1 MNNLAEFFIRRHVLT
16 WMIMI
21 ALIVFGL
28 FSYQRIGISEFPDV
42 DFPVVSISINR
53 EGSSPQLN
61 EIEIADRVENAIS
74 SVQGI
79 KKISSTS
86 RTGSTEIVAEFDLD
100 KDIDVAV
107 QDVQSVLSRIQR
119 QLPDDI
125 DPPTVRK
132 SNPEDSPIMWL
143 GISSKKLSRFQLM
156 GLVRDQIQPKFSTVD
171 GVADIFVGGYVEPN
185 LRVWVDSQKL
195 KRLDLSVGDLVSSI
209 QSEHTELPAGLIES
223 EKEELN
229 VRTYGEASSI
239 EDFLKLPI
247 LRRGGSPNYS
257 PIQMSDVVTA
267 ELGLESNRSVA
278 RAMGENA
285 VGLGIRK
292 QRGVNAVEVAQNVK
306 VRLKEV
312 SDQYKEDIDINV
324 NFDTTT
330 FIEEAIDEL
339 IHTLWF
345 AAILTSIVC
354 FAFLGS
360 MAATINVVLAIPT
373 ALIGAMIFV
382 NAFGYT
388 LNTFTLLAITM
399 AVGIVVD
406 DAIMVHEN
414 ISRHEDQY
422 KKKPLLA
429 AIDGTHEIFFA
440 VIATTFSLLAI
451 FTPVAYVQGVIG
463 KYLMQFGLTLSLAVF
478 LSMIEALTLTPMRY
492 SKFKAREEVLGKN
505 KVHNENKV
513 PFFERL
519 MHPFEVAYKKS
530 LNWAL
535 NYKWSVIIASVVI
548 FILSLFIVNT
558 VPKEFTP
565 YQDVGRVAI
574 MLRAPLGVSIKYMD
588 DKFKE
593 IENVLSKNSA
603 VQRYFGFVGGSQ
615 VNTGRIFVAL
625 KPKDE
630 REGQM
635 EFAKKLREELRSI
648 QGIQALVQDNA
659 SRGFSSGRGY
669 PVEFAILGPNFE
681 KLSEISKDFQKKM
694 EDSGLMTDVDSNFRE
709 GLPEV
714 QIIPNRDAAALR
726 GVSVA
731 DINSTI
737 QAMIGG
743 VVVGRYTQDA
753 YRYDIR
759 VRLREDN
766 RSKKE
771 DILKL
776 SVRNNRGEMIP
787 LSDLVTIN
795 QTTILQEITREDRQ
809 RAITLTANVAPNSS
823 QEKALNFAR
832 GLTKE
837 LPDGYQIKFSGSAEA
852 FKETFDGLILAMIL
866 GVAVAYMLLGA
877 QFNSFLQPMI
887 ILLAIPFSLS
897 GAFFALLVFGQSL
910 NIYSMIGILLV
921 LGLVLKNSIMLVD
934 FTNKKR
940 AEGKNVLEALKE
952 ACPIRLRPIIMTALA
967 TIVGALPAALAIG
980 PGAESRI
987 PMALTIIGGMTIS
1000 TFFTL
1005 YVVPCVY
1012 EIVVKD
1018 DKKPI

>member
-1 MNNLAEFFIRRHVLT
+1 MSLSEFFIRRHVFT

-21 ALIVFGL
+21 GLIVFGL
-28 FSYQRIGISEFPDV
+28 FSYQRVGISEFPDV

-61 EIEIADRVENAIS
+61 EIEIADRVENALS

-86 RTGSTEIVAEFDLD
+86 KTGSTEIVAEFDLD

-125 DPPTVRK
+125 DPPSVRK
-132 SNPEDSPIMWL
+132 TNPEDSPIMWL
-143 GISSKKLSRFQLM
+143 GISSKKLSRFELM

-171 GVADIFVGGYVEPN
+171 GVADIFQGGYVEPN
-185 LRVWVDSQKL
+185 LRVWVDAQKL
-195 KRLDLSVGDLVSSI
+195 RRLDLSVNDLVSSI
-209 QSEHTELPAGLIES
+209 QAEHAELPAGLIEAQN
-223 EKEELN
+223 EELN
-229 VRTYGEASSI
+229 VRTYGEATTI
-239 EDFLKLPI
+239 DDFLKLPI
-247 LRRGGSPNYS
+247 LKRGGSPNYS

-267 ELGLESNRSVA
+267 ELGLESNRSLA
-278 RAMGENA
+278 RAMGETS

-292 QRGVNAVEVAQNVK
+292 QRGVNAVQVADNVK
-306 VRLKEV
+306 ARLKEV
-312 SDQYKEDIDINV
+312 QNQYKEDLNITV

-330 FIEEAIDEL
+330 FIKEAIDEL
-339 IHTLWF
+339 IHTLIF

-354 FAFLGS
+354 LIFLGS
-360 MAATINVVLAIPT
+360 FAATVNVVLAIPT
-373 ALIGAMIFV
+373 ALIGAFIFV

-388 LNTFTLLAITM
+388 LNTFTLLALSM

-414 ISRHEDQY
+414 ITRHESMG
-422 KKKPLLA
+422 KKPLLA
-429 AIDGTHEIFFA
+429 SIDGGREIFFA

-463 KYLMQFGLTLSLAVF
+463 KYLAQFGLILSVAVF

-492 SKFKAREEVLGKN
+492 SQFKAREEALGK
-505 KVHNENKV
+505 KAHDPTK
-513 PFFERL
+513 PPLFERI
-519 MHPFEVAYKKS
+519 MHPIES
-530 LNWAL
+530 LYNRTLILAL
-535 NYKWSVIIASVVI
+535 NYKISVIVVSVVI
-548 FILSLFIVNT
+548 FLLSLLILKG

-565 YQDVGRVAI
+565 YQDVGRVAV
-574 MLRAPLGVSIKYMD
+574 MLRAPLGVSINYMD
-588 DKFKE
+588 EKLKE
-593 IENVLSKNSA
+593 IEAILAKSPSVE
-603 VQRYFGFVGGSQ
+603 RFFGFVGGGQ
-615 VNTGRIFVAL
+615 VNSGRLFVTL
-625 KPKDE
+625 KPKDQ
-630 REGQM
+630 REGQA
-635 EFAKKLREELRSI
+635 EVAKKLREELK
-648 QGIQALVQDNA
+648 GIKGMQVLIQDNA

-669 PVEFAILGPNFE
+669 PVEFAVLGPNFQTLS
-681 KLSEISKDFQKKM
+681 KLSEDLKKKM
-694 EDSGLMTDVDSNFRE
+694 QDSGFMTDVDSNFRE

-714 QIIPNRDAAALR
+714 QILPNRDAAALR

-759 VRLREDN
+759 VRLKEDN

-776 SVRNNRGEMIP
+776 FVRNNRGEMIP
-787 LSDLVTIN
+787 LSDLVTLN

-809 RAITLTANVAPNSS
+809 RAISLTANVAENSS
-823 QEKALNFAR
+823 QDEAMAFAKS
-832 GLTKE
+832 LSTE
-837 LPDGYQIKFSGSAEA
+837 LPDGYQMKFSGSAEA
-852 FKETFDGLILAMIL
+852 FQETFRGLILAMIL
-866 GVAVAYMLLGA
+866 GILVTYMLLA
-877 QFNSFLQPMI
+877 SQFNSFLQPMI

-897 GAFFALLVFGQSL
+897 GAFFALLVFGQSI

-940 AEGKNVLEALKE
+940 EEDGLSVVEALKV
-952 ACPIRLRPIIMTALA
+952 ACPLRLRPIIMTSLA

-987 PMALTIIGGMTIS
+987 PMALTIIGGMAIS

-1012 EIVVKD
+1012 EVVIRDNKI
-1018 DKKPI
+1018 KSS

>member
-1 MNNLAEFFIRRHVLT
+1 
-16 WMIMI
+16 MIG
-21 ALIVFGL
+21 LIVFGL
-28 FSYQRIGISEFPDV
+28 FSYQRVGISEFPDV

-61 EIEIADRVENAIS
+61 EIEIADRVENALS

-86 RTGSTEIVAEFDLD
+86 KTGSTEIVAEFDLD

-125 DPPTVRK
+125 DPPSVRK
-132 SNPEDSPIMWL
+132 TNPEDSPIMWL
-143 GISSKKLSRFQLM
+143 GISSKKLSRFELM

-171 GVADIFVGGYVEPN
+171 GVADIFQGGYVEPN
-185 LRVWVDSQKL
+185 LRVWVDAQKL
-195 KRLDLSVGDLVSSI
+195 RRLDLSVNDLVSSI
-209 QSEHTELPAGLIES
+209 QAEHAELPAGLIEAQN
-223 EKEELN
+223 EELN
-229 VRTYGEASSI
+229 VRTYGEATTI
-239 EDFLKLPI
+239 DDFLKLPI
-247 LRRGGSPNYS
+247 LKRGGSPNYS

-267 ELGLESNRSVA
+267 ELGLESNRSLA
-278 RAMGENA
+278 RAMGETS

-292 QRGVNAVEVAQNVK
+292 QRGVNAVQVADNVK
-306 VRLKEV
+306 ARLKEV
-312 SDQYKEDIDINV
+312 QNQYKEDLNITV

-330 FIEEAIDEL
+330 FIKEAIDEL
-339 IHTLWF
+339 IHTLIF

-354 FAFLGS
+354 LIFLGS
-360 MAATINVVLAIPT
+360 FAATVNVVLAIPT
-373 ALIGAMIFV
+373 ALIGAFIFV

-388 LNTFTLLAITM
+388 LNTFTLLALSM

-414 ISRHEDQY
+414 ITRHESMG
-422 KKKPLLA
+422 KKPLLA
-429 AIDGTHEIFFA
+429 SIDGGREIFFA

-463 KYLMQFGLTLSLAVF
+463 KYLAQFGLILSVAVF

-492 SKFKAREEVLGKN
+492 SQFKAREEALGK
-505 KVHNENKV
+505 KAHDPTK
-513 PFFERL
+513 PPLFERI
-519 MHPFEVAYKKS
+519 MHPIES
-530 LNWAL
+530 LYNRTLILAL
-535 NYKWSVIIASVVI
+535 NYKISVIVVSVVI
-548 FILSLFIVNT
+548 FLLSLLILKG

-565 YQDVGRVAI
+565 YQDVGRVAV
-574 MLRAPLGVSIKYMD
+574 MLRAPLGVSINYMD
-588 DKFKE
+588 EKLKE
-593 IENVLSKNSA
+593 IEAILAKSPSVE
-603 VQRYFGFVGGSQ
+603 RFFGFVGGGQ
-615 VNTGRIFVAL
+615 VNSGRLFVTL
-625 KPKDE
+625 KPKDQ
-630 REGQM
+630 REGQA
-635 EFAKKLREELRSI
+635 EVAKKLREELK
-648 QGIQALVQDNA
+648 GIKGMQVLIQDNA

-669 PVEFAILGPNFE
+669 PVEFAVLGPNFQTLS
-681 KLSEISKDFQKKM
+681 KLSEDLKKKM
-694 EDSGLMTDVDSNFRE
+694 QDSGFMTDVDSNFRE

-714 QIIPNRDAAALR
+714 QILPNRDAAALR

-759 VRLREDN
+759 VRLKEDN

-776 SVRNNRGEMIP
+776 FVRNNRGEMIP
-787 LSDLVTIN
+787 LSDLVTLN

-809 RAITLTANVAPNSS
+809 RAISLTANVAENSS
-823 QEKALNFAR
+823 QDEAMAFAKS
-832 GLTKE
+832 LSTE
-837 LPDGYQIKFSGSAEA
+837 LPDGYQMKFSGSAEA
-852 FKETFDGLILAMIL
+852 FQETFRGLILAMIL
-866 GVAVAYMLLGA
+866 GILVTYMLLA
-877 QFNSFLQPMI
+877 SQFNSFLQPMI

-897 GAFFALLVFGQSL
+897 GAFFALLVFGQSI

-940 AEGKNVLEALKE
+940 EEDGLSVVEALKV
-952 ACPIRLRPIIMTALA
+952 ACPLRLRPIIMTSLA

-987 PMALTIIGGMTIS
+987 PMALTIIGGMAIS

-1012 EIVVKD
+1012 EVVIRDNKI
-1018 DKKPI
+1018 KSS